1 MDTKNKYKMSQLFIV
16 ELSTKEMQTL
26 NGGGN
31 VLWAALGRLIKKA
44 VQNYKD
50 HFFDRKWG

>member
-1 MDTKNKYKMSQLFIV
+1 MQKNKYKMNQRFIV
-16 ELSTKEMQTL
+16 ELSTKEMQTI

-50 HFFDRKWG
+50 HFFDRK